1 MEPLKYSMTIEWS
14 NEDNKY
20 IVTLPE
26 FPNCHT
32 HGATYEEALQNGK
45 EAIEALI
52 ETYQYLGDQLPQ
64 PRSYATT

>member
-1 MEPLKYSMTIEWS
+1 MDPLKYSIVIEWS

-32 HGATYEEALQNGK
+32 HGASYDEALQNGK
-45 EAIEALI
+45 EILEMIIEK
-52 ETYQYLGDQLPQ
+52 Y
-64 PRSYATT
+64 

>member
-1 MEPLKYSMTIEWS
+1 MEPLKYSIVIEWS

-32 HGATYEEALQNGK
+32 HGTTYEEALQNGK
-45 EAIEALI
+45 EVLELLEESYEAWGLP
-52 ETYQYLGDQLPQ
+52 LPQ
-64 PRSYATT
+64 PRSYVAV